1 VTYWAIN
8 AVFLGLVAVT
18 AGAALLLRWART
30 RSTRASSGSTSSG
43 RGSLAAVVRAA
54 GLSTAVLLVMTAVFD
69 NVMIGVGLV
78 GYDEA
83 RISGAFVGIAPLEDF
98 AYAVAALVL
107 LPSIWTLLGSR
118 RETEA
123 AKAARASRRAGSG
136 AGPGSAADAEEAR

>member
-30 RSTRASSGSTSSG
+30 RSTRASSTRS
-43 RGSLAAVVRAA
+43 SLAPVVRAA

-78 GYDEA
+78 GYDES

-107 LPSIWTLLGSR
+107 LPSVWTLLGSR

-123 AKAARASRRAGSG
+123 AKAERAARRSGSD
-136 AGPGSAADAEEAR
+136 ADTADAEEAR

>member
-1 VTYWAIN
+1 MTYWAIN

-18 AGAALLLRWART
+18 AGAALLLSWART
-30 RSTRASSGSTSSG
+30 RSTRASSA
-43 RGSLAAVVRAA
+43 RGSLAPVVRAA

-78 GYDEA
+78 GYDES

-107 LPSIWTLLGSR
+107 LPSVWTLLGSR

-136 AGPGSAADAEEAR
+136 AGTSTADAEEAR